1 LELPFPLSFH
11 LSLHS
16 FATNALNNGI
26 RIEHVSKLMGHTDIC
41 TLGKKLELNDK
52 QIKGVIKRFQKN
64 KPKAIKWIDNSF
76 LSSEYKQ
83 KYKTLLEEKYTN
95 LFK

>member
-1 LELPFPLSFH
+1 
-11 LSLHS
+11 
-16 FATNALNNGI
+16 
-26 RIEHVSKLMGHTDIC
+26 MDHTEIC

-83 KYKTLLEEKYTN
+83 KYKTLLEERYTN